1 MEGRGEEGDEEIM
14 RDGKWI
20 EHKPHH
26 MMGDEENDPEGNRK
40 QRMFEAAEKQLHTY
54 MRIGRVHS

>member
-20 EHKPHH
+20 EHKPHD
-26 MMGDEENDPEGNRK
+26 MMGGEENDPEGNRK
-40 QRMFEAAEKQLHTY
+40 QRMFEALKSNCIH
-54 MRIGRVHS
+54 I